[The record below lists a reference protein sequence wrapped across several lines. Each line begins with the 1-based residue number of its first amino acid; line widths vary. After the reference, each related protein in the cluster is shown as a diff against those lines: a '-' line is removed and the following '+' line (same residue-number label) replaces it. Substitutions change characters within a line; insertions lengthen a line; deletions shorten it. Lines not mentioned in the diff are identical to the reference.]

1 MNKKQIIKTFIDI
14 LWYIFGCFLYSS
26 AVTMFVSSNQI
37 SPGGVTGVATALNYL
52 FGVPSGLLLLLLNIP
67 LLIAG
72 FISFGGVFIAKTSL
86 VTVILSVSLS
96 ITDAILPQF
105 TVDKILASV
114 FGGIMMGLG
123 ISIVMLRG
131 ASTGGVDILAKFINR
146 RFRHITMGRV
156 ILIIDAVVIA
166 IAALAYRNI
175 QSALY
180 SVIALYASSKIMD
193 TVLYGADKGKLIY
206 IVTEKS
212 KEICKDINTRLK
224 RGVTV
229 LDAYGG
235 YTGSKRTMLLCTV
248 RRYEVAGIYETVEAY
263 DPKAFIVVTDAGEI
277 IGEGFK
283 SLP

>member
-1 MNKKQIIKTFIDI
+1 MNKKQIIKTFVDI
-14 LWYIFGCFLYSS
+14 LWYVFGCFVYSS

-52 FGVPSGLLLLLLNIP
+52 FSIPSGLLLLLLNIP
-67 LLIAG
+67 LLIIG
-72 FISFGGVFIAKTSL
+72 FKSFGGTFIAKTSL
-86 VTVILSVSLS
+86 VTVILSATLS
-96 ITDAILPQF
+96 ITDAVLPRF
-105 TVDKILASV
+105 TIDKILAAV
-114 FGGIMMGLG
+114 FGGILMGLG

-166 IAALAYRNI
+166 IAAFAYKNI

-180 SVIALYASSKIMD
+180 SVISLYASSRIMD
-193 TVLYGADKGKLIY
+193 MVLYGADKGKLIY
-206 IVTEKS
+206 IVTEKPN
-212 KEICKDINTRLK
+212 EICKDINMKLG

-229 LDAYGG
+229 LKALGG
-235 YTGSKRTMLLCTV
+235 FTGKERTMLLCTV
-248 RRYEVAGIYETVEAY
+248 RRYEVAGIYETVEFY
-263 DPKAFIVVTDAGEI
+263 DSKAFIVVTDAGEI

-283 SLP
+283 NL

>member
-1 MNKKQIIKTFIDI
+1 MRKKYFLKSVIDI
-14 LWYIFGCFLYSS
+14 VWYVIGCFVYSS

-37 SPGGVTGVATALNYL
+37 SPGGVTGVATALNYI
-52 FGVPSGLLLLLLNIP
+52 FSIPSGLLLLLLNIP

-72 FISFGGVFIAKTSL
+72 FISFGGAFIAKTSL

-96 ITDAILPQF
+96 MTDAVLPRF
-105 TVDKILASV
+105 TIDKILASV

-156 ILIIDAVVIA
+156 ILIIDAAVIA
-166 IAALAYRNI
+166 IAAFAYRNI

-180 SVIALYASSKIMD
+180 SVIALYASSRIMD
-193 TVLYGADKGKLIY
+193 MVLYGADKGKLIY
-206 IVTEKS
+206 IVTEKPS
-212 KEICKDINTRLK
+212 EICKDINTRLK

-229 LDAYGG
+229 LKAYGG
-235 YTGSKRTMLLCTV
+235 FTGKERTMLLCTV
-248 RRYEVAGIYETVEAY
+248 RRYEVAGIYEVVEFF

-283 SLP
+283 NL